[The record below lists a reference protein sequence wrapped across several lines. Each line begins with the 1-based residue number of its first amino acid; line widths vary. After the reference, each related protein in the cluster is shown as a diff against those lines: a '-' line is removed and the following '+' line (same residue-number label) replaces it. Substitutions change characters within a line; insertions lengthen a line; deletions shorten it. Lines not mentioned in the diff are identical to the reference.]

1 MTTSTDASASRP
13 LPGAVLFDCDGTLA
27 DSLPLIVASFVEALR
42 AEGHSFT
49 PEQVHAVS
57 GAPFVGMMNALIGP
71 TTPEQL
77 ARLGEAYGTA
87 YRARQAEMLKPLPGA
102 VALLEALVAQ
112 KVPLA
117 LVTNRVEVSAHGA
130 LETLGWLPHFAAV
143 IGSNN
148 TKLPKPAP
156 DPALLALE
164 RLGIDPNAAIYVGD
178 HEADM
183 QCAVTAG
190 IPVVIGLAIAGNAE
204 ALSAAGATHIAGS
217 LAEVEAL
224 LLGSEVRA

>member
-1 MTTSTDASASRP
+1 MTSRDSRAPRP

-42 AEGHSFT
+42 TEGHSVT
-49 PEQVHAVS
+49 PEQVHAVT
-57 GAPFVGMMNALIGP
+57 GAPFIGMMNALIGP
-71 TTPEQL
+71 TSPEQL
-77 ARLGEAYGTA
+77 ARLGEAYGNA

-102 VALLEALVAQ
+102 VELLEALAAQ
-112 KVPLA
+112 NVPLA

-148 TKLPKPAP
+148 TKLPQPAP

-164 RLGIDPNAAIYVGD
+164 RLGVDPSVAIYVGD

-183 QCAVTAG
+183 QCAVAAS

-204 ALSAAGATHIAGS
+204 ALIAASATHIADS
-217 LAEVEAL
+217 LADVEAL
-224 LLGSEVRA
+224 LLGAEVRA